1 MANRRATPP
10 THPTVWAGLG
20 LALVG
25 LLLAIYAY
33 TGTRVYDV
41 TYALVAVVG
50 GALALSGIL
59 IAAWGRAVMTSR
71 ASRSRRAV
79 IQRDVLKVEHM
90 LEETAP
96 TVAEPPSKKK
106 FSFPRPTIPKFGK
119 KAEPAADAP
128 KGALFA
134 FKRPPTAAPPAPVT
148 HEPVVERLTLKC
160 PQCSSQFTAEGVR
173 PITAVCPQ
181 CSFSAQV

>member
-20 LALVG
+20 LAAVG

-41 TYALVAVVG
+41 TFALVAIVG
-50 GALALSGIL
+50 GVLALGGIL
-59 IAAWGRAVMTSR
+59 VAAWGRAVMSSR
-71 ASRSRRAV
+71 ASRARRST
-79 IQRDVLKVEHM
+79 IQRDLIKIELA
-90 LEETAP
+90 LEEQAP
-96 TVAEPPSKKK
+96 TVAEPRSKKK
-106 FSFPRPTIPKFGK
+106 FVFPRPSLPKLGRKEASPVESGK
-119 KAEPAADAP
+119 S
-128 KGALFA
+128 ALFA
-134 FKRPPTAAPPAPVT
+134 FKRPASPAPPAVVVV
-148 HEPVVERLTLKC
+148 EPVVERLTLKC
-160 PQCSSQFTAEGVR
+160 PQCASQFTAEGIR